1 MTQNAALQEEI
12 IPAGGIAEF
21 IMSDAEI
28 EALEKQEA
36 SEAFGNQGIANFDSV
51 ARRMASYG
59 RYGDDTV
66 AHVET
71 GELVIPKA
79 LIQGNDK
86 LKESIFDHLRD
97 LGVEDP
103 ERYVVGSGENSI
115 NPDTGLPEFF
125 FKRIARAVSR
135 VGRSVGRALKKVG
148 KVVKKAAPILLTIGL
163 TPFVGPVYAGAIS
176 GGIGSLLN
184 GGNLRD
190 ALKTAALGGVTG
202 AIGAGISGGI
212 SGAKAGT
219 GFLAGALDNIKG
231 AVDPSMLTSGFS
243 RLGGVLT
250 GQEAF
255 SANEFLPKFL
265 QDEAAVT
272 KPAVSVPDPAVSVTD
287 AAAYGPSGAGQEA
300 YGLVPTPD
308 SPIEFGTSADLV
320 QTSRVPPPVPFR
332 KPPAPFDPVLQA
344 DQGFIGLDASNV
356 EQPGFAGKFLK
367 EKFKQDQLL
376 KEIIPKG
383 GIETR
388 FPGGVQV
395 ASRDPRQAFELGAGT
410 GQVLE
415 DTDFLNRAVERF
427 TENMPKL
434 DVSSNL
440 GGAGVTLPGETVS
453 EAITKLEA
461 AARPLTA
468 TQQLARFSP
477 FAESNYVNV
486 GDGRFLTGSDAA
498 QYARLKAIS
507 DIGAGSAEVRSP
519 KILSQLLSDKGA
531 AATAAA
537 KTAPGLVQKFAAP
550 TALGLG
556 AAYAGGFF
564 DTPRPP
570 SAEEKAAE
578 YKRYLASVGYP
589 EDYSTYFYN
598 PDGTRTEE
606 GKKYLVGG
614 LQAPSV
620 ASVVADQGFMGGFDA
635 GAMAPTRTFE
645 EGGGIFPRR
654 TGGIGPNEGIPN
666 EDSVRAMLM
675 PGEFVMTTDAVR
687 GADPT
692 GQGNL
697 NNGISTMY
705 DMMSKLEMRGRGVA

>member
-21 IMSDAEI
+21 IMSNAEI

-36 SEAFGNQGIANFDSV
+36 SEAFGNQGIANFDGV

-125 FKRIARAVSR
+125 FKKIRRAVSR
-135 VGRSVGRALKKVG
+135 VGRSVGRVLKKVG
-148 KVVKKAAPILLTIGL
+148 KVVKKAAPILITIGL

-212 SGAKAGT
+212 SGATDGT
-219 GFLAGALDNIKG
+219 GFFAGALDNIKG

-255 SANEFLPKFL
+255 SAKEFLPKFL
-265 QDEAAVT
+265 QDEAAVVEPT
-272 KPAVSVPDPAVSVTD
+272 VSLPDPNVSVTD
-287 AAAYGPSGAGQEA
+287 PAAYDPSQEA
-300 YGLVPTPD
+300 FGLVPDQSTP
-308 SPIEFGTSADLV
+308 PIEFGTEV
-320 QTSRVPPPVPFR
+320 RPISRVPPPAPLT
-332 KPPAPFDPVLQA
+332 KPSAPFDPVLQA

-367 EKFKQDQLL
+367 EQFDRNQLL
-376 KEIIPKG
+376 KQIPGG

-388 FPGGVQV
+388 VPSGVQV
-395 ASRDPRQAFELGAGT
+395 ASANPQQAFELGAGT
-410 GQVLE
+410 GQGLE
-415 DTDFLNRAVERF
+415 DTGTSGRIFERF
-427 TENMPKL
+427 TESMPRL
-434 DVSSNL
+434 NVGSDL
-440 GGAGVTLPGETVS
+440 GGAGATLPGETVS
-453 EAITKLEA
+453 EAITRLKDA
-461 AARPLTA
+461 AKPLTA
-468 TQQLARFSP
+468 TEQLARFSP
-477 FAESNYVNV
+477 FAKSNYVDV
-486 GDGRFLTGSDAA
+486 GGGRFLTGSDAA
-498 QYARLKAIS
+498 QYARLETIS
-507 DIGAGSAEVRSP
+507 DIGAGGLKVDDPRVF
-519 KILSQLLSDKGA
+519 SQLLADKGA

-570 SAEEKAAE
+570 STEEKAAE

-614 LQAPSV
+614 LQAPS
-620 ASVVADQGFMGGFDA
+620 

-692 GQGNL
+692 GQGDL

-705 DMMSKLEMRGRGVA
+705 DMMSNLEMRGRGVA

>member
-265 QDEAAVT
+265 QDEAAVVEPT
-272 KPAVSVPDPAVSVTD
+272 VSVDPA
-287 AAAYGPSGAGQEA
+287 AYDPSQEA
-300 YGLVPTPD
+300 FGLTPTPD
-308 SPIEFGTSADLV
+308 STIEFGTFADLV
-320 QTSRVPPPVPFR
+320 QPSPVSSVSTSRLPPPAPPT
-332 KPPAPFDPVLQA
+332 KPPAPFDSVLQA

-356 EQPGFAGKFLK
+356 EQPGFAGRILK
-367 EKFKQDQLL
+367 EQFDQNQLL
-376 KEIIPKG
+376 KQIPKG

-388 FPGGVQV
+388 VPSGVQV
-395 ASRDPRQAFELGAGT
+395 ASRDPQQAFELAAGT
-410 GQVLE
+410 GQGPQ
-415 DTDFLNRAVERF
+415 DTDFLNRSFKRF
-427 TENMPKL
+427 TESMPKL
-434 DVSSNL
+434 NVGSDLS
-440 GGAGVTLPGETVS
+440 GAGATLPGETVS

-461 AARPLTA
+461 AAKPLTA
-468 TQQLARFSP
+468 TEQLARFSP
-477 FAESNYVNV
+477 FAKSNYVNV

-507 DIGAGSAEVRSP
+507 DIGAGGLKVDDPRVF
-519 KILSQLLSDKGA
+519 SQLLADKGA

-537 KTAPGLVQKFAAP
+537 KTVPGLVQKFAAP

-614 LQAPSV
+614 LQAPS
-620 ASVVADQGFMGGFDA
+620 